1 MVIARWLKVKASC
14 LCFYIDTDQVNIET
28 YSNDVIGISLTSR
41 IT

>member
-1 MVIARWLKVKASC
+1 MVLAGWLKSC